1 MPQACRPA
9 RQVLWPGL
17 CAVPLWLGPW
27 MLDAAP
33 PAGLQVTRPASEI
46 AGSTLRISP
55 NGDSAVSGTVKATFD
70 FVDAAFDG
78 GIAQIHLAAPA
89 TAVQA
94 QLRVDDQLV
103 VQLAS
108 GPTATVVFG
117 AGRRLTLVVQALDA
131 APQGWQVLVRG
142 LQFDQQ
148 GWRLAYAHNSA
159 GLRARASAPD
169 RVELSADPDWAEL
182 GWPVAGTVA
191 ATRVISGQTARGV
204 LASTLPAQGL
214 DALVTLDNVPQ
225 FAAVPGAFALNLG
238 GTRRLALVLHAE
250 AEQPADASWRVQVRD
265 LQVDTQPEDSGCAAR
280 GAATPPDWMALALS
294 VALVARWRYRQGRCA
309 P

>member
-1 MPQACRPA
+1 MSRPFWPA
-9 RQVLWPGL
+9 RRALWPGL

-27 MLDAAP
+27 MLDSAP
-33 PAGLQVTRPASEI
+33 PAGLQVSRPVSDI
-46 AGSTLRISP
+46 AGSTLRVGP
-55 NGDSAVSGTVKATFD
+55 QGSAEVSGMVKATFD
-70 FVDAAFDG
+70 FVDAGFDG

-108 GPTATVVFG
+108 GPTATVAFG
-117 AGRRLTLVVQALDA
+117 AGRRLTLVVQAVDA
-131 APQGWQVLVRG
+131 PPQGWQVLLRG

-159 GLRARASAPD
+159 GLRARAYAAD

-191 ATRVISGQTARGV
+191 ATRVISGQTVRGV
-204 LASTLPAQGL
+204 LTSSLPAQGL
-214 DALVTLDNVPQ
+214 DALLTLDDVPQ
-225 FAAVPGAFALNLG
+225 QAHAGAFSLPLG
-238 GTRRLALVLHAE
+238 GTGRLALVLHAE
-250 AEQPADASWRVQVRD
+250 AEQPAHASWRVQVSD
-265 LQVDTQPEDSGCAAR
+265 LRVDSQAEDSGCAAR
-280 GAATPPDWMALALS
+280 GAATPPGWMALALS
-294 VALVARWRYRQGRCA
+294 AVLVARWRYRQGRCA

>member
-1 MPQACRPA
+1 MTWRFWPA
-9 RQVLWPGL
+9 RRVPWPGL

-27 MLDAAP
+27 MLDSAP
-33 PAGLQVTRPASEI
+33 PAGLQVSRPASEI
-46 AGSTLRISP
+46 AGSTLRIAPS
-55 NGDSAVSGTVKATFD
+55 GDTAVSGTVKATFD
-70 FVDAAFDG
+70 FVDADFDG

-191 ATRVISGQTARGV
+191 ATRVINGQTARGV

-214 DALVTLDNVPQ
+214 DALLTLDNVPQ
-225 FAAVPGAFALNLG
+225 LAQAGTFSLPLG

-265 LQVDTQPEDSGCAAR
+265 LRVDPQPEDSGCAAR
-280 GAATPPDWMALALS
+280 GAATPPGWMALALAA
-294 VALVARWRYRQGRCA
+294 ALVARWRYRQGRSA
-309 P
+309 S